1 MGVHGEVELIEG
13 EPVLDGEGRLGDEV
27 GGARSDY
34 VYAQHPAGGGVGHH
48 LDQAFGLTKGESP
61 ARGRERKAPDFDLE
75 AALLRVLFAQADVR
89 DLGIRV
95 HAVGRG
101 VVVGDAHTPSY
112 EATCASMMPPIT
124 SPMAHT
130 P

>member
-1 MGVHGEVELIEG
+1 MGVHGEVELVEG

-75 AALLRVLFAQADVR
+75 AALLCVLFAQADVR
-89 DLGIRV
+89 EHDAADHVPDGP
-95 HAVGRG
+95 HALSAGTQVIVDDHAAALELNAGRLR
-101 VVVGDAHTPSY
+101 A
-112 EATCASMMPPIT
+112 
-124 SPMAHT
+124 
-130 P
+130 